1 MVMRD
6 RSSHPWMNSSQRPW
20 LEKRVQ
26 ISRGHWRRDEAGG
39 AIRSAGWWEAVTVTW
54 SPAAPPGH
62 RPPLWHRTLAAVL
75 DTIAPSITE
84 LVAAGARHLL
94 EHQRGTRV
102 IARSSRRQ
110 LPTAAR
116 ALPGQTSSPDTLQH

>member
-1 MVMRD
+1 MRD
-6 RSSHPWMNSSQRPW
+6 RSSHPRIDSSQRLW

-39 AIRSAGWWEAVTVTW
+39 IIRSTGWWEAVTVTW
-54 SPAAPPGH
+54 SPAATSGH
-62 RPPLWHRTLAAVL
+62 RPPFWRRTLAAAL

-84 LVAAGARHLL
+84 LVAAGARQLL
-94 EHQRGTRV
+94 ERQRGTRV

-116 ALPGQTSSPDTLQH
+116 ALPGRPSSRDTLQH

>member
-1 MVMRD
+1 MRD
-6 RSSHPWMNSSQRPW
+6 RSSHPRIDSSQRLW

-26 ISRGHWRRDEAGG
+26 ISRGHWRRDEADGV
-39 AIRSAGWWEAVTVTW
+39 IRSAGWWEAVTVTW
-54 SPAAPPGH
+54 SPAATPER
-62 RPPLWHRTLAAVL
+62 RPPLWQRTVAAAL
-75 DTIAPSITE
+75 DTIAPSVTE

-94 EHQRGTRV
+94 ERQRGTRV

-116 ALPGQTSSPDTLQH
+116 ALPGRASSPDRLRD